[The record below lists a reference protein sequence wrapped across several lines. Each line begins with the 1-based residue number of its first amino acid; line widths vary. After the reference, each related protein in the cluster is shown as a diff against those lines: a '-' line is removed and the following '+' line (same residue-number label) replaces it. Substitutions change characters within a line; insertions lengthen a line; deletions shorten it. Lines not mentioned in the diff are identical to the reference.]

1 MNKIYQTGLALS
13 LALLSFSSCTSW
25 TEVETQNIETP
36 AIIDQLRQRDIKKWA
51 EEKNLQKKEDED
63 TKAYNEKVQRMYDA
77 YWKSLREYKNS
88 AHQVTYGWFG
98 GWSATE
104 GLPQSFLSN
113 LPDSVDMVSIWGGT
127 DAFAENSSR
136 AKDLKYAQ
144 EVKGLKVVLCWQ
156 VSDIGLGLPEK
167 KEGIIAKVKALSDA
181 DKKARYAGYGVE
193 DPTEEQMQIIEY
205 ALTLTE
211 FIEKHGFDGFDIDYE
226 PHVGDHKKGVKLAF
240 AGDEKSMYDNMRLFI
255 RVMGKMYG
263 PKSGRKGKLLMIDGE
278 LSAMGWGHKTR
289 RGTYKGGFPDMG
301 VYFDWFIEQAYGKQT
316 DESLNKFRYAW
327 HKDKIEGFSADKY
340 IVADEFEKNGGSLLG
355 GAWAVDHSPLTEAEK
370 NEAEAAVRSKNTPSE
385 QKARWTPEGAVRK
398 GGWAAYHIELETP
411 TNFKYVRRVIQI
423 MNPAKYRP

>member
-13 LALLSFSSCTSW
+13 LGLLAFSSCTSW

-51 EEKNLQKKEDED
+51 EERNLQKKEDED

-77 YWKSLREYKNS
+77 YWNGIRDYKKSDH
-88 AHQVTYGWFG
+88 AITYGWFG

-127 DAFAENSSR
+127 DTFAENSSK

-144 EVKGLKVVLCWQ
+144 DTKGLKAVLCWQ

-167 KEGIIAKVKALSDA
+167 KEGIIAKVKAFSDA
-181 DKKARYAGYGVE
+181 EKKARYAGYGVE
-193 DPTEEQMQIIEY
+193 NPTEEEMQVIEY

-211 FIEKHGFDGFDIDYE
+211 FIEKHNLDGFDIDYE
-226 PHVGDHKKGVKLAF
+226 PHVGNHGSGTYAF
-240 AGDEKSMYDNMRLFI
+240 ANNPSKMYSNMKLFI
-255 RVMGKMYG
+255 EVLSRKYG
-263 PKSGRKGKLLMIDGE
+263 PKSGRAGKILIIDGE
-278 LSAMGWGHKTR
+278 LSTMARYFPEMGDR
-289 RGTYKGGFPDMG
+289 
-301 VYFDWFIEQAYGKQT
+301 FDWFIEQAYREKYDSQL
-316 DESLNKFRYAW
+316 SSRYNKLTG
-327 HKDKIEGFSADKY
+327 ITGFKAEKY
-340 IVADEFEKNGGSLLG
+340 IIADEFEKNGGWTIG
-355 GAWAVDHSPLTEAEK
+355 GEGSSESDVK
-370 NEAEAAVRSKNTPSE
+370 NGTTVSE
-385 QKARWTPEGAVRK
+385 EKARWKPAGAVRK

-411 TNFKYVRRVIQI
+411 ANFKYVRRAIQI